1 MNDQKE
7 GLGRTRDPHLSFDM
21 QKPLDLSSGLA
32 RVVEAVFCLVLCNNR
47 TIENNRSHV
56 HVACRVDVYG
66 FKQRQAPAGR
76 TQSFSVEI
84 PCLGAWTA
92 SVPGRNSGCSTISG
106 LSSRVVWNRSHDVK
120 HHLQKD
126 GKVSVKHVHNK
137 LRSLEKSRFHRRFVP
152 CDIQCSQC
160 TRSLLSFPCPSL
172 RLS

>member
-84 PCLGAWTA
+84 PCLGA
-92 SVPGRNSGCSTISG
+92 
-106 LSSRVVWNRSHDVK
+106 
-120 HHLQKD
+120 
-126 GKVSVKHVHNK
+126 
-137 LRSLEKSRFHRRFVP
+137 
-152 CDIQCSQC
+152 
-160 TRSLLSFPCPSL
+160 
-172 RLS
+172 